1 MYLKDT
7 IQKENQLKHFLQ
19 ARWNLSGR
27 LLTDLKKER
36 AIFVNGRVRQ
46 MDYHVYPGDEVY
58 VKLDTEQNTFEAIQL
73 PLEIIYED
81 MHLMVVNKDPF
92 VTVHPT
98 KGSPPPTL
106 LNAISY
112 HLKESGEDY
121 KIRFVNRLDRDTSG
135 VVLVA
140 KNKYM
145 HHQLA
150 EQLAER
156 RVEKVYLA
164 ICHGIPPEHF
174 MVEGQMAQ
182 TEGYARI
189 FTEDGQYSNTVFNC
203 LERGT
208 DWSLIEARPHTGR
221 THQIRLHLKESGHPI
236 FGDTLYGTGDAIR
249 QMLHC
254 SKMVLT
260 NPADHKPW
268 RFEAPL
274 KQDFMDFLENL
285 RSVGR

>member
-7 IQKENQLKHFLQ
+7 VQNTNQLKNYLQ

-27 LLTDLKKER
+27 LLTDLKKEK
-36 AIFVNGRVRQ
+36 AIFVNGRIRHMNFEVR
-46 MDYHVYPGDEVY
+46 PGDEIY
-58 VKLDTEQNTFEAIQL
+58 VNLATEHNTFEAMQL
-73 PLEIIYED
+73 PLDILYED

-106 LNAISY
+106 LNAISF
-112 HLKESGEDY
+112 HLKQIGEDY

-150 EQLAER
+150 DQLVER
-156 RVEKVYLA
+156 SVQKRYLA
-164 ICHGIPPEHF
+164 LCHGVTREQFTI
-174 MVEGQMAQ
+174 EGHMAQ

-189 FTEDGQYSNTVFNC
+189 FTEEGQYSRTDFTR
-203 LERGT
+203 LEHGE
-208 DWSLIEARPHTGR
+208 DWSLVEARPQTGR
-221 THQIRLHLKESGHPI
+221 THQIRLHLKQAGHPI
-236 FGDTLYGTGDAIR
+236 YGDTLYGEQDAPR

-254 SKMVLT
+254 SKMVLRH
-260 NPADHKPW
+260 PADNAPW
-268 RFEAPL
+268 VFEAPL
-274 KQDFMDFLENL
+274 KQDFIQFLEGL
-285 RSVGR
+285 RSV